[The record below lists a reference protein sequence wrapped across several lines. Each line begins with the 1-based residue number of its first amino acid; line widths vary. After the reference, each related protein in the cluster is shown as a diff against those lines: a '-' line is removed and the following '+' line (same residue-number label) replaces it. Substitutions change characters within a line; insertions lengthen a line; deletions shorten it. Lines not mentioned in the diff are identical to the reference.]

1 MQFCYKVQG
10 NNGYQIIARIIIIRP
25 TTAAAFAFLA
35 IYLAKLLD
43 FVLVGFKLLA

>member
-1 MQFCYKVQG
+1 MQQR
-10 NNGYQIIARIIIIRP
+10 NGYQIIARIIIIRRP
-25 TTAAAFAFLA
+25 TTAATFAFLA

>member
-1 MQFCYKVQG
+1 MQR
-10 NNGYQIIARIIIIRP
+10 NGYQIIARIIIIRRP
-25 TTAAAFAFLA
+25 TTAAFAFLA